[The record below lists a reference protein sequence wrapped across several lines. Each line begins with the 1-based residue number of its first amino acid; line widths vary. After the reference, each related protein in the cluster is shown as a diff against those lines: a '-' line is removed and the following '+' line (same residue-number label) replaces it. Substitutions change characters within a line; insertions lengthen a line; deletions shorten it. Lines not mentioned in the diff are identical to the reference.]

1 MQASARLARRLV
13 LRALLRERGRALL
26 CILSVALGVG
36 VFLAIRLANRAAV
49 ASFEGF
55 ARGVGQGADL
65 VVESPAGPLPESSI
79 RALAP
84 LRAEAWFRP
93 VLEGSF
99 ALAPSREPFQVLGVD
114 LVGLGN
120 TATQEPEPGPAP
132 DEASAKRAQD
142 AFYTLIQDPAAV
154 SISAALARDRG
165 LKPGDPLKGFVD
177 GAPVTLTVQGII
189 PEAPNR
195 PAVQR
200 NLLLMDL
207 PAAQALLH
215 REGQVDRLEL
225 GVRPGHTAA
234 DLERDAR
241 ALLQGDPAIES
252 LTLVPPEQRA
262 ESGRTM
268 TAAFRFNLTILS
280 LIALAVGAYL
290 LFQAFDGAVAR
301 RRETWATLRALGCP
315 PRTVLGFVLL
325 EAAILG
331 LLGSALGLLVGWGLA
346 QGAVQA
352 VSRTVD
358 ALYGA
363 SAARQ
368 AALLPG
374 ESALAFFIGLGACLV
389 SAWVPARRAAAVPPV
404 QLLARGAELRPM
416 AWKGLA
422 LAGAGLMA
430 AGLALAFLPH
440 LPPGVAWHAYGG
452 AALMILGGSLA
463 TVGLLPFLGLPGLRL
478 GGWKARLALRPLLR
492 PTGRHGL
499 AAAALA
505 VALGMAVGMGVMVAS
520 FERTVLA
527 WIGTSLQADLYVSPA
542 GALGAGSRH
551 RLEPELVDRLAADPD
566 VELLDR
572 FEMTPVTLLGQ
583 PTYLAC
589 GDFGLSAPRRNLIMA
604 AGGTSAEVMAEIHA
618 GGTAAPGALCS
629 ETFARRF
636 GVGLGSVVPVP
647 APDGLHPV
655 TIRGVFADYGNERG
669 SLILDRSVY
678 LAWFRDPKMASLA
691 AYLKPGAVPE
701 AVAERWERV
710 YPGLEVRS
718 NAGLRRQVVTIF
730 HQTFALTYA
739 LELVGVAVALAGL
752 VQALLGLA
760 LQRRGELAALR
771 ALGAP
776 SRGLA
781 AVLVLEG
788 VGVAGAGLLGGLGL
802 GYLLARLLV
811 EVLNPQVF
819 GWTLAFSLPWGYLAG
834 LAALTLLA
842 AIAALLP
849 AARWAA
855 RLAADREAEEGA

>member
-1 MQASARLARRLV
+1 MNLVRRLI

-55 ARGVGQGADL
+55 TRGVGQGADL
-65 VVESPAGPLPESSI
+65 VVESAAGAMDES
-79 RALAP
+79 ALHTLAP
-84 LRAEAWFRP
+84 LRAQAWFRP

-99 ALAPSREPFQVLGVD
+99 AQAGSREPFQILGLD
-114 LVGLGN
+114 LVGLG
-120 TATQEPEPGPAP
+120 ATNPDDAEPAP
-132 DEASAKRAQD
+132 MADEVAVQAAQS
-142 AFYTLIQDPAAV
+142 AFYALIQDPRAV
-154 SISAALARDRG
+154 MISPALARETG
-165 LKPGDPLKGFVD
+165 LRPGDPLAGFVD
-177 GAPVTLTVQGII
+177 GRSVTLHIRGVM
-189 PEAPNR
+189 PDPPNR
-195 PAVQR
+195 PSTQR
-200 NLLLMDL
+200 NLLVMDL

-215 REGQVDRLEL
+215 REGQLDRLEL
-225 GVRPGHTAA
+225 GARPGHPATR
-234 DLERDAR
+234 LEPSAR
-241 ALLQGDPAIES
+241 ALLPPG
-252 LTLVPPEQRA
+252 LVLIPPEQRA

-315 PRTVLGFVLL
+315 PRTVLGLVLL
-325 EAAILG
+325 EAA
-331 LLGSALGLLVGWGLA
+331 LLGVLGSGLGLLVGWGLA
-346 QGAVQA
+346 QGSVRA

-363 SAARQ
+363 SAARH
-368 AALLPG
+368 AVLLPG
-374 ESALAFFIGLGACLV
+374 EGALAFTLGLSACLLA
-389 SAWVPARRAAAVPPV
+389 AWVPARRAARVPPV
-404 QLLARGAELRPM
+404 QLLARGSEMRPM
-416 AWKGLA
+416 PWQRASLLGAA
-422 LAGAGLMA
+422 LLL

-463 TVGLLPFLGLPGLRL
+463 TLAFLPLLGMPGLRAT
-478 GGWKARLALRPLLR
+478 GWRARLALRPLLR

-520 FERTVLA
+520 FEHTVLG
-527 WIGTSLQADLYVSPA
+527 WIGASLQADLYVSPY
-542 GALGAGSRH
+542 GALGPGSLH
-551 RLEPELVDRLAADPD
+551 RIEPEMADRLAADPT
-566 VELLDR
+566 VEALDR
-572 FEMTPVTLLGQ
+572 FEMTPMDLLGQ

-589 GDFGLSAPRRNLIMA
+589 GDFGLEAPRRHLIMA
-604 AGGTSAEVMAEIHA
+604 TGGSSAAVMERIHRNGLA
-618 GGTAAPGALCS
+618 DPGALCS

-636 GVGLGSVVPVP
+636 GVALGSVVPVP
-647 APDGLHPV
+647 MPGGTRPV
-655 TIRGVFADYGNERG
+655 TVRGIFADYGNERG
-669 SLILDRSVY
+669 SLILDRAVY
-678 LAWFRDPKMASLA
+678 LAWFHDPRVASLA
-691 AYLKPGAVPE
+691 VYLRPGADAE
-701 AVAERWERV
+701 TVAARWERTF
-710 YPGLEVRS
+710 PGLQVRS
-718 NAGLRRQVVTIF
+718 NGALRAQVVRIF

-739 LELVGVAVALAGL
+739 LELVGVAVAIAGL

-776 SRGLA
+776 ANGLA
-781 AVLVLEG
+781 AVLLLEG
-788 VGVAGAGLLGGLGL
+788 LGVAGAGLLGGLGL

-811 EVLNPQVF
+811 SVLNPQVF
-819 GWTLAFSLPWGYLAG
+819 GWTLAFSMPWAYLAG
-834 LAALTLLA
+834 LAGLTLSA
-842 AIAALLP
+842 AVAALLP

-855 RLAADREAEEGA
+855 RLPVDREAEEGA